1 MAISD
6 IMVNKILE
14 QNEFIKSIK
23 SITTPADNSDN
34 INMFKDIGNK
44 PLEIMIFTGYSEV
57 DDQKRIINNKGNIK
71 ELFSSTAYRNVQIIG
86 IGLSNY
92 RGIYCPIKTDEL
104 VLVGWL
110 DKNTPIILG
119 NVNDYINQI
128 KDNIPRIKEDEIV
141 IAPKALG
148 SVIYIKDDGTIILKT
163 KDGSKIRLNN
173 NGHFK
178 IFNKD
183 NFGIECDQDGNL
195 ILRGVTITSTNTA
208 GDF

>member
-1 MAISD
+1 MT
-6 IMVNKILE
+6 NKISE
-14 QNEFIKSIK
+14 QLDFIKSIK
-23 SITTPADNSDN
+23 SIVSPADNN
-34 INMFKDIGNK
+34 ENVNMFKDVGNK
-44 PLEIMIFTGYSEV
+44 PLEIMLFTGYSDV
-57 DDQKRIINNKGNIK
+57 DEQKRIVTNKGNIK
-71 ELFSSTAYRNVQIIG
+71 ELFSSTAYKNVFISG
-86 IGLSNY
+86 IGLGNY
-92 RGIYCPIKTDEL
+92 RGVYCPIKMNEL

-119 NVNDYINQI
+119 SINDYINQTQ
-128 KDNIPRIKEDEIV
+128 DSIPRIKEDEIV

-148 SVIYIKDDGTIILKT
+148 SVIYMKNDGSIVIKS